1 MTLERDLR
9 GLAGGFPDPPDLR
22 SRVLRAVAEASARR
36 RRRRI
41 VVLAFAVFLLAPATA
56 LAVSP
61 GLRDRVLETFGLR
74 GLTVERVTH
83 IPTVSPAA
91 RSLRLGSRSSLTR
104 ARSALQVRF
113 HSPKAL
119 GAPDAIFE
127 DPLRQG
133 VDVTLLYEPGTVARR
148 IGIRRRVLVSLLRG
162 SLDSQLLQKTIG
174 QATTSRRFR
183 LEGGPALLLTGA
195 PHLIVIFRQGGS
207 VETTVTRLAGSTLV
221 WQRRALLVR
230 IEGDLPP
237 ARLIAIA
244 RSITTG

>member
-1 MTLERDLR
+1 MTLESDLR
-9 GLAGGFPDPPDLR
+9 ALAGGLPEPPDLR
-22 SRVLRAVAEASARR
+22 SRVLHAMGEASARR
-36 RRRRI
+36 RRRRV

-61 GLRDRVLETFGLR
+61 SLRDRVLETFGLR

-91 RSLRLGSRSSLTR
+91 RSLQLGSRSSLAQ
-104 ARSALQVRF
+104 ARRALQVRF
-113 HSPKAL
+113 HSPRSL

-127 DPLRQG
+127 DPLRRG
-133 VDVTLLYEPGTVARR
+133 VDVTLLYEPGTVAGRL
-148 IGIRRRVLVSLLRG
+148 GIRKRVLVSLLRG

-174 QATTSRRFR
+174 LATTSRRFR
-183 LEGGPALLLTGA
+183 LQGGPALLLTGER
-195 PHLIVIFRQGGS
+195 HLLVIFRQGSS
-207 VETTVTRLAGSTLV
+207 VETTVTRLAGTTLV
-221 WQRRALLVR
+221 WQRGALLIR